1 MAATGVK
8 IKQWVVALEYYSD
21 ASSSE
26 AQNSCHF
33 YMVLKLEKR
42 TRWIRVR
49 KFLDN
54 SFGIKVN
61 FSSHHNTYYSQYK
74 YTTRD
79 DADAVHSNDHPD
91 LKTAPPPKTEQAIH
105 SNKRSGES
113 CGQRKNTAKR
123 GRRRGLSAKKITSR
137 LQLMAFAAAQNREG
151 KKDLSEFICNRGG
164 KAVDECLAVALEL
177 STAEEKYARSQKSP
191 LQLLQEIKEG
201 DCVAGCNGQCHKP
214 LVRCYKKMKSQ

>member
-1 MAATGVK
+1 MAATGVT

-33 YMVLKLEKR
+33 DMVLKLEKR

-54 SFGIKVN
+54 SVGIKVN

-91 LKTAPPPKTEQAIH
+91 LKSAPPPKQ
-105 SNKRSGES
+105 NKPSTVTNVVGKVAAKGKIPPKGDE
-113 CGQRKNTAKR
+113 GVAFPPRK
-123 GRRRGLSAKKITSR
+123 
-137 LQLMAFAAAQNREG
+137 
-151 KKDLSEFICNRGG
+151 
-164 KAVDECLAVALEL
+164 
-177 STAEEKYARSQKSP
+177 
-191 LQLLQEIKEG
+191 
-201 DCVAGCNGQCHKP
+201 
-214 LVRCYKKMKSQ
+214 